1 MVKEARLSVRTMRVK
16 RGARRGYPTIRAALE
31 EAARSFGETRIL
43 IEPGTY
49 DEQLVVRG
57 DVSLIARTPGTVTVR
72 SVAGQA
78 LDSDGMVRLSG
89 LRFEADGA
97 EAVVCRGGS
106 LVADEIDVET
116 RGHVTLW
123 AAPGTRVEVRDS
135 TFRGGR
141 VLFAGASGTVESCE
155 LMDCPDNAIAVIEGA
170 RVGVRD
176 CHIER
181 PRFSAVRVEA
191 GSSVTITAGRFS
203 SCAQTMVAVLGA
215 GARADIEATVIED
228 TGTAIGFAEGSTGTV
243 RDVTVRQAR
252 HAFSSRSGANPTVTG
267 CTAVGCV
274 ETGINVSERGAGT
287 FRDCVIQDAEA
298 IGVFVMGDEAEGGQW
313 GAVDVN
319 GCTIERSSVGIA
331 VEGAEA
337 RLRDVRLS
345 RLRFAGV
352 RLLAGA
358 VATFEELSVTDTPV
372 GVDARGTST
381 GTFTR
386 ARIIGCSPLGV
397 SAVDGA
403 RITISQSVIAEAA
416 GGVGVQSTASLVMK
430 RSELRDMESF
440 GLIAMANGTLVVED
454 SDLLRPGDIGVIG
467 IHDAFVDIRDTTVK
481 DAAQIGFRLL
491 DKCSGQIAGC
501 SVTAETGLAVTK
513 NDYVRVNGLTS
524 SLRTITDSS
533 ASYKDATVR
542 QVTNVYGPFVLGD
555 ANGPMAWGNGS
566 VSQGQDTEE
575 GSMNSGGGDV
585 PYVGGPNVQ
594 GEVSGQMAWGNQ
606 GSVRQ
611 EQVRSQATVNESS
624 DIATVVAQVL
634 QQLGALGLPDD
645 ELKDAVAE
653 GRLVLAEVAKE
664 EPDRSVVRRGINY
677 LKGIVAGTAAGMAT
691 GANQGGAEIGKE
703 IVRNLG
709 NLVI

>member
-1 MVKEARLSVRTMRVK
+1 MTG
-16 RGARRGYPTIRAALE
+16 GAGRRGHPTIQSALD
-31 EAARSFGETRIL
+31 EAARSYGETRIL
-43 IEPGTY
+43 IAPGTY
-49 DEQLVVRG
+49 VEQLVVRG
-57 DVSLIARTPGTVTVR
+57 NVSLVAKVPGSVTIR
-72 SVAGQA
+72 SEAGPL
-78 LDSDGMVRLSG
+78 LDSDGTVSLVG
-89 LRFEADGA
+89 LRLVADGG
-97 EAVVCRGGS
+97 EGIVCRGGV
-106 LVADEIDVET
+106 LEAREIDVET
-116 RGHVTLW
+116 RGLVTLW
-123 AAPGTRVEVRDS
+123 AAPGARVAARSS

-141 VLFAGASGTVESCE
+141 VLYSNASGTIESCE
-155 LMDCPDNAIAVIEGA
+155 LVDCPDNAIAVIDGA

-176 CHIER
+176 CRIDR
-181 PRFSAVRVEA
+181 PRFSAVKVEA
-191 GSSVTITAGRFS
+191 GSSVTITSGRFS
-203 SCAQTMVAVLGA
+203 SCAQTMVAVIGA
-215 GARADIEATVIED
+215 GARADIEATIIED
-228 TGTAIGFAEGSTGTV
+228 AGTAIGFAEGSTGTV

-252 HAFSSRSGANPTVTG
+252 HAFSSRSGANPTVSG

-298 IGVFVMGDEAEGGQW
+298 IGVFVKGDGAEGGQW
-313 GAVDVN
+313 GAVDVS
-319 GCTIERSSVGIA
+319 GCTVERSAVGIA

-337 RLRDVRLS
+337 RFRDVRLS

-352 RLLAGA
+352 RLLADA
-358 VATFEELSVTDTPV
+358 TATFDELSVTDTPV

-397 SAVDGA
+397 SAVDEA
-403 RITISQSVIAEAA
+403 RITISQSVIADAA
-416 GGVGVQSTASLVMK
+416 GGAGIQGTASLVMR

-440 GLIAMANGTLVVED
+440 GLIAMANGTLVVEA

-467 IHDAFVDIRDTTVK
+467 IHDAFVDVRDTAVK
-481 DAAQIGFRLL
+481 DAAHIGFRLL
-491 DKCSGQIAGC
+491 DKCSGQITGC
-501 SVTAETGLAVTK
+501 SVTAETGLAVSK

-533 ASYKDATVR
+533 ASYQDATVR

-566 VSQGQDTEE
+566 VIQGQNSEE
-575 GSMNSGGGDV
+575 SSMSSGGGDM
-585 PYVGGPNVQ
+585 PYVGGPNIQ
-594 GEVSGQMAWGNQ
+594 GDASGQLAWGNRE
-606 GSVRQ
+606 SVRQ
-611 EQVRSQATVNESS
+611 EQVRSQATVNEAS

-653 GRLVLAEVAKE
+653 GRAVLAEVAKE
-664 EPDRSVVRRGINY
+664 EPDRTAVRRGINY
-677 LKGIVAGTAAGMAT
+677 LKGTVAGIAAGMAT

-709 NLVI
+709 SLII